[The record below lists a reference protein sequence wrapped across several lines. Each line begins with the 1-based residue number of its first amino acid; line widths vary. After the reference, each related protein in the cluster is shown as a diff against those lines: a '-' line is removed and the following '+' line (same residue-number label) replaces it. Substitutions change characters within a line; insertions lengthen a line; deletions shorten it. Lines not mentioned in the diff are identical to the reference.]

1 MAEAVNETGVDDAND
16 TSVDWQVNA
25 TWLCGSAGPLWDHS
39 LSWDTGNTTIPGEND
54 EKYIGA
60 RPT

>member
-1 MAEAVNETGVDDAND
+1 MSEAVNETGVDDAND

-54 EKYIGA
+54 EKCI
-60 RPT
+60 